1 MGLWVQITEP
11 LSVAFVIWMSGVEA
25 QDFARLASY
34 RVMLLF
40 AVAAV
45 GTTLKP
51 TGLARGQ

>member
-1 MGLWVQITEP
+1 M
-11 LSVAFVIWMSGVEA
+11 AFVIWMSGVEA
-25 QDFARLASY
+25 QDFAPLASY